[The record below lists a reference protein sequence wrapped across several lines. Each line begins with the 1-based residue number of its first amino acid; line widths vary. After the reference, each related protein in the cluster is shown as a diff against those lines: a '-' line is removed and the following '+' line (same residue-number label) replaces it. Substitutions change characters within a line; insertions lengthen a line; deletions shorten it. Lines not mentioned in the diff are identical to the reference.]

1 MPLQTLRESSV
12 VILVVIRSRIR
23 SEASEEYAALATQM
37 RALATVQPGFLSVKS
52 YYSEDGEKVTL
63 HEWESEEH
71 LRAWREHPEHLEV
84 QQRGRD
90 VLLEDY
96 TVFACNEPRIS
107 QFSG

>member
-1 MPLQTLRESSV
+1 M
-12 VILVVIRSRIR
+12 ILVVIRSRIR
-23 SEASEEYAALATQM
+23 PETADEYAALASQM
-37 RALATVQPGFLSVKS
+37 RDLARAQPGFLSVKS

-71 LRAWREHPEHLEV
+71 LRAWREHPDHVKV

-96 TVFACNEPRIS
+96 TVFACSEPRVS
-107 QFSG
+107 RFSLE